1 MKGEGNQT
9 FGTTNMV
16 VGGFAVIVCLFVY
29 LFLSSFT
36 SWLWPKGRTLQKCT
50 VDPASKTSRG
60 PVHACPGGWQ
70 RRPVSPGTCEEKPV
84 SPPPSASSLLLL
96 FYSLLPSLSV
106 LPSFVFQPFSKGR
119 FHCRTT
125 RNSTAV
131 K

>member
-60 PVHACPGGWQ
+60 PMHACPGGWQ
-70 RRPVSPGTCEEKPV
+70 RKPYLLELV
-84 SPPPSASSLLLL
+84 RRNLFLLLPPPPPYFFFSTPSFLLCLSFPPL
-96 FYSLLPSLSV
+96 YFSLSQRADFIAE
-106 LPSFVFQPFSKGR
+106 L
-119 FHCRTT
+119 HA
-125 RNSTAV
+125 TAQL
-131 K
+131 